1 MKTEDLIMLVVGLL
15 VCLMP
20 LAFGLVA
27 AFYGVG

>member
-1 MKTEDLIMLVVGLL
+1 MKTEDLIMLMAGLL
-15 VCLMP
+15 VCLLP